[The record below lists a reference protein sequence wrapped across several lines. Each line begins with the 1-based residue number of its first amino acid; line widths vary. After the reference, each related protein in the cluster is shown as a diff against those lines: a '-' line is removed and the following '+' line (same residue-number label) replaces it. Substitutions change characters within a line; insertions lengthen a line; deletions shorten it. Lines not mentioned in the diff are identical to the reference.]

1 MTDMANLINKLEL
14 EKMVAKVLED
24 DMNECLEKTTA
35 KVISELHDKVKA
47 NVAARM
53 IALCQSDYN
62 LMYMQDELNIRVQ
75 FKTGN
80 D

>member
-1 MTDMANLINKLEL
+1 MANLINKLEL